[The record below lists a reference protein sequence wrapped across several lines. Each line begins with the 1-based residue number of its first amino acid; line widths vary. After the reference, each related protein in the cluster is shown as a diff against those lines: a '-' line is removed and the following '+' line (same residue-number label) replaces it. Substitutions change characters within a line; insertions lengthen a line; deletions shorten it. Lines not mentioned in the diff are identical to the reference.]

1 MRRRRSALQKHRK
14 EKKQKRLGAGDSSG
28 VWQGG
33 NKKNKKKNLR
43 KERQTPGRVKELN
56 GNFWKERAATV
67 FKCELNLHESLQLL
81 LPSSANA

>member
-1 MRRRRSALQKHRK
+1 MRYRSTG
-14 EKKQKRLGAGDSSG
+14 KKKKSLGAGDSSG
-28 VWQGG
+28 IWQGG
-33 NKKNKKKNLR
+33 NKKIKKKNLR

>member
-1 MRRRRSALQKHRK
+1 MPYGTRV
-14 EKKQKRLGAGDSSG
+14 EIKKI
-28 VWQGG
+28 
-33 NKKNKKKNLR
+33 KKKNLR